1 MNGKTKKTVR
11 SFRLRT
17 DVSTKL
23 NIDAQIHN
31 MATSEYLEYLIMKS
45 EKPVYSQKDTV
56 KALYNLTRKIQET
69 EIAYE
74 DKEEMLEEVKTLWRV
89 LS

>member
-1 MNGKTKKTVR
+1 MKEKTKKTVR

-31 MATSEYLEYLIMKS
+31 MAASEYLEYLIMKS
-45 EKPVYSQKDTV
+45 EK
-56 KALYNLTRKIQET
+56 IQ
-69 EIAYE
+69 
-74 DKEEMLEEVKTLWRV
+74 
-89 LS
+89 

>member
-1 MNGKTKKTVR
+1 MKGKTKKTVR

-23 NIDAQIHN
+23 NIDAQMHN
-31 MATSEYLEYLIMKS
+31 METSEYLEYLIMKS

-56 KALYNLTRKIQET
+56 KALYNLTLKIKRQRLLMK
-69 EIAYE
+69 I
-74 DKEEMLEEVKTLWRV
+74 KRRCLRR
-89 LS
+89 